1 MYTLVMETIIK
12 KTSEN
17 PGKII
22 AIFCGVH
29 GNERA
34 GIIAVEKALQ
44 ELVITA
50 GTVYFVFAN
59 PRAIEIGK
67 RFVEKN
73 LNRCFYH
80 GQSGDTYEEQRA
92 QELMRLLDTCDALLD
107 VHASNTPDTIPF
119 IITDSGFDVAQVL
132 PFEIVARGFDL
143 VEPGGTDGYM
153 KNSDKVGVCVECGF
167 SGASEQYSDLAYQ
180 SIVQFLK
187 FYGAI
192 DGVAVPI
199 HNQKLLHVDRVQ
211 KVTSDNY
218 MLTRTFSDFEVVPE
232 GLVIARDD
240 THEYVADR
248 ESVILFAN
256 PGKPV
261 GAESYVLGYWET

>member
-34 GIIAVEKALQ
+34 GIIAAEKALQ

-80 GQSGDTYEEQRA
+80 GQSGDANRDW
-92 QELMRLLDTCDALLD
+92 RVFSRGKHGFALAL
-107 VHASNTPDTIPF
+107 VGLASN
-119 IITDSGFDVAQVL
+119 
-132 PFEIVARGFDL
+132 
-143 VEPGGTDGYM
+143 PGG
-153 KNSDKVGVCVECGF
+153 
-167 SGASEQYSDLAYQ
+167 
-180 SIVQFLK
+180 
-187 FYGAI
+187 
-192 DGVAVPI
+192 
-199 HNQKLLHVDRVQ
+199 
-211 KVTSDNY
+211 
-218 MLTRTFSDFEVVPE
+218 
-232 GLVIARDD
+232 
-240 THEYVADR
+240 
-248 ESVILFAN
+248 
-256 PGKPV
+256 
-261 GAESYVLGYWET
+261 